1 MERLQTMGGDEWQ
14 TIGSKM
20 RQCPWKIE
28 LRLSLLRDEESTS
41 AVIEAIGFFILVSN
55 GRIKIHDK
63 QKTQSLRYSIPRSS
77 WFHIESAITKEKL
90 DLFLLNTMNRKASC
104 MLVICRHFE
113 RLRQR

>member
-1 MERLQTMGGDEWQ
+1 MGGNEWQ

-20 RQCPWKIE
+20 RQCAWKIE

-41 AVIEAIGFFILVSN
+41 VVVEAIGFFILVSN
-55 GRIKIHDK
+55 GRIKKHDK
-63 QKTQSLRYSIPRSS
+63 QKRQSLRYSISQTS
-77 WFHIESAITKEKL
+77 WFHIESAIPKEKL
-90 DLFLLNTMNRKASC
+90 DSFLLNTLNCKASR